1 VRKRPANDTVPVD
14 GDLFAFVEDLAV
26 LAVEFHL
33 DGRFEESVDVR
44 HEEEH
49 AHEQVPGRD
58 GGTTAAGG
66 QR

>member
-1 VRKRPANDTVPVD
+1 VRKRPANDTIPVD
-14 GDLFAFVEDLAV
+14 GDLSALVDDLAV

-33 DGRFEESVDVR
+33 DGRFEESVDVH

-49 AHEQVPGRD
+49 AHEQAPGRD
-58 GGTTAAGG
+58 GGTTAAAG

>member
-1 VRKRPANDTVPVD
+1 VKKRPANDTVPVD
-14 GDLFAFVEDLAV
+14 GDLFALVDDLAV

-33 DGRFEESVDVR
+33 DGRFEESVDV
-44 HEEEH
+44 HDDEEH
-49 AHEQVPGRD
+49 AHEQEPGRD

>member
-1 VRKRPANDTVPVD
+1 MRKRPANDVAPVG
-14 GDLFAFVEDLAV
+14 GDLFALVDDLAA

-33 DGRFEESVDVR
+33 DGRFEESVDVH

-49 AHEQVPGRD
+49 AHEREPGLD
-58 GGTTAAGG
+58 GAPIAAGG